1 MALVNCSRDYGRKFE
16 DNLHG
21 YLTNFLKKYA
31 CIGVCYKMH
40 DHGAGYQPIDLLIDS
55 KELGY
60 IGIECKSTYEINN
73 LEMGKLNR
81 CGEFN
86 IGQIERQHTFLKNAG
101 RYGILALES
110 RYHGETW
117 FIPHKYIFNKIKYD
131 DMFLTINEVK
141 DVGLKRTKNLDLDA
155 FKNFLYERCN
165 T

>member
-1 MALVNCSRDYGRKFE
+1 MRANYSRDYGRKFE

-31 CIGVCYKMH
+31 CIGACYKMH
-40 DHGAGYQPIDLLIDS
+40 DRGAGYQPIDLLIDS

-73 LEMGKLNR
+73 LEMRKLNR

-86 IGQIERQHTFLKNAG
+86 IGQIERQHMFLKSAG

-110 RYHGETW
+110 RCHGETW
-117 FIPHKYIFNKIKYD
+117 FMPQRI
-131 DMFLTINEVK
+131 
-141 DVGLKRTKNLDLDA
+141 
-155 FKNFLYERCN
+155 
-165 T
+165 